1 LPIPGAGLRLAAFF
15 GFDRFSHIL
24 FAIMTV
30 QLSDIEAARTLL
42 KNIINSTPI
51 IADETLSAELGASAH
66 LKAECLQR
74 AGSFKIRGAYN
85 KIFRLSDD
93 EKKRGVVTASAGNHA
108 QGVALAARLNGIKAT
123 IVLPEFAPLTK
134 IIATKKQGAEVIM
147 KGSSFDAAVAYSRE
161 LQAEQGYT
169 YVHAFDDDL
178 VIAGQG
184 TIGLELAEDLPGL
197 TVVVVPIGGG
207 GIISGIAIALKNLLP
222 HVRVIGVQAANV
234 PSVNRSLAAGKPIEV
249 EGPEPTIADGIAV
262 KRPGEKTLP
271 IIRDLVDE
279 VVEVSEEEIAR
290 GIFHCVQNSRL
301 VVEGAGAAGV
311 AALLAKKILVTP
323 EDKVCAI
330 LCGGN
335 IDGNLLA
342 RILEQVLV
350 RQGRYAIMKLLVL
363 DRPGMLA
370 AMLNHVAETGAN
382 VVEVYHQRAIWLAPL
397 GRVGIEMI
405 LEVRDENH
413 ARDVQ
418 SHLEDSG
425 YYVERQG
432 QGDWDS

>member
-1 LPIPGAGLRLAAFF
+1 M
-15 GFDRFSHIL
+15 SV
-24 FAIMTV
+24 T
-30 QLSDIEAARTLL
+30 LSNIQDARELL
-42 KNIINSTPI
+42 KKIINPTPI
-51 IADETLSAELGASAH
+51 IVDEKLSAEIGANVF

-74 AGSFKIRGAYN
+74 SGSFKVRGAYN
-85 KIFRLSDD
+85 KIARLSEE
-93 EKKRGVVTASAGNHA
+93 EKRRGVIAASAGNHA

-134 IIATKKQGAEVIM
+134 IIATKAQGAEVIL
-147 KGSSFDAAVAYSRE
+147 KGASFDEAVAYSRE
-161 LQAEQGYT
+161 LQLEHNYT

-184 TIGLELAEDLPGL
+184 TIGLEVADDLPET

-207 GIISGIAIALKNLLP
+207 GIISGIAIAIKYLLP
-222 HVRVIGVQAANV
+222 KVRVIGVQAENV
-234 PSVNRSLAAGKPIEV
+234 SAVNRSLQAGEPIEITNQQ
-249 EGPEPTIADGIAV
+249 PTIADGIAV
-262 KRPGEKTLP
+262 KRPGERTLP
-271 IIRDLVDE
+271 IIRDFVDD

-311 AALLAKKILVTP
+311 AALLAKKIAVKPDDT
-323 EDKVCAI
+323 VCTI

-335 IDGNLLA
+335 IDANLLA

-350 RQGRYAIMKLLVL
+350 RQGRYVIMKLLVL
-363 DRPGMLA
+363 DRPGTLA

-405 LEVRDENH
+405 LEVRDQQH
-413 ARDVQ
+413 ARDVHK
-418 SHLEDSG
+418 HLEAAG
-425 YYVERQG
+425 YHVEREG
-432 QGDWDS
+432 QGDWEE